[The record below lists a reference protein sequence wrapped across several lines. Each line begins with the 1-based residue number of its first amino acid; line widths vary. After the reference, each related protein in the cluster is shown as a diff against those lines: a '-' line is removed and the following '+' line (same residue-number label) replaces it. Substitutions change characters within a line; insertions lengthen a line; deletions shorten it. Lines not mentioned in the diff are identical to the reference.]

1 MPTVS
6 PSGVA
11 GPARRFLG
19 WRIAGLATI
28 AGAMTGPGQTIG
40 VSISIDPL
48 IAVLGLSRPQVAA
61 AYLIGTLAGAAAL
74 LPVGGWIDRVGARH
88 AMRCIGVAFGIGLL
102 VMAGVQGFVTLAIG
116 FTLIRWLGQGSLS
129 LVSRVA
135 VIHWFERRRGLV
147 FGVTTTAVS
156 ALMSLTP
163 LILGLAVAAYGLRT
177 AWVLAAAAVWLVVV
191 PIGHFGIVDRPSDVG
206 QRPDGDDRAASVAF
220 AGPAAVGTS
229 STRGQ
234 AITQRRFVLMSCVV
248 ATTAMVVTGLNFH
261 QISIL
266 GGAGLSATEAAAMFV
281 PQVFGTIAVG
291 LAVGALADRL
301 PARFLLAASM
311 VLLICALAMVGSLEP
326 GWQVF
331 VYAVLLGAAGG
342 AQFPLVP
349 TILPRWFGLENIGGI
364 QGFSTLIM
372 VGASAAGPVTLA
384 LLAES
389 SGGYSA
395 AAWWLTSIP
404 LATGLG
410 ALWITEPDRKSPSRV
425 VHPEP
430 TDGVRS
436 EPS

>member
-1 MPTVS
+1 MPIVS

-11 GPARRFLG
+11 EPARRFLG
-19 WRIAGLATI
+19 WRIAGLAII

-40 VSISIDPL
+40 VSVAIDPL
-48 IAVLGLSRPQVAA
+48 IAELGLSRPQVSA

-88 AMRCIGVAFGIGLL
+88 AMKWIGVAFGIGLV
-102 VMAGVQGFVTLAIG
+102 VMAGVQGFITLAIG

-129 LVSRVA
+129 LVSSVA
-135 VIHWFERRRGLV
+135 VVHWFERRRGAVL
-147 FGVTTTAVS
+147 GVKTTAVS
-156 ALMSLTP
+156 GLMSLTP

-177 AWVLAAAAVWLVVV
+177 AWLLAAAAVWLVVV

-206 QRPDGDDRAASVAF
+206 QQPDGDDPGASVAF
-220 AGPAAVGTS
+220 GGATAAGTS
-229 STRGQ
+229 STRSQ
-234 AITQRRFVLMSCVV
+234 AITQPRFVLMSSVV
-248 ATTAMVVTGLNFH
+248 ATLAMVFTGLNFH

-266 GGAGLSATEAAAMFV
+266 GEAGLSASEAAAMFV
-281 PQVFGTIAVG
+281 PQVFGSIVVG
-291 LAVGALADRL
+291 LAAGALADRL

-311 VLLICALAMVGSLEP
+311 VLLICALAMVGTLKP

-342 AQFPLVP
+342 AQLPLVP
-349 TILPRWFGLENIGGI
+349 TVLPRWFGLQNIGGI
-364 QGFSTLIM
+364 QGISTLVM
-372 VGASAAGPVTLA
+372 VAASAAGPVTLA

-410 ALWITEPDRKSPSRV
+410 ALWITEPARKPPSRV
-425 VHPEP
+425 IPPGAH
-430 TDGVRS
+430 
-436 EPS
+436 

>member
-6 PSGVA
+6 LSDVA
-11 GPARRFLG
+11 EPARRFLG
-19 WRIAGLATI
+19 WRIAGLAIIT
-28 AGAMTGPGQTIG
+28 GAMTGPGQTIG

-48 IAVLGLSRPQVAA
+48 IAELGLSRPQVSA

-88 AMRCIGVAFGIGLL
+88 AMRCIGVAFGIGLV

-129 LVSRVA
+129 LVTSVA
-135 VIHWFERRRGLV
+135 IIPWFERRRGLV
-147 FGVTTTAVS
+147 FGVTATAVS

-177 AWVLAAAAVWLVVV
+177 AWLLAAAAVWLVVV
-191 PIGHFGIVDRPSDVG
+191 PIGHFGIIDRPSDVG
-206 QRPDGDDRAASVAF
+206 QRPDGDDRSASVAF
-220 AGPAAVGTS
+220 AGMAAARTS

-234 AITQRRFVLMSCVV
+234 AITQPRFILMSCVL
-248 ATTAMVVTGLNFH
+248 ASTAMVITGLNFH

-266 GGAGLSATEAAAMFV
+266 GEAGLSATEAAAMFV
-281 PQVFGTIAVG
+281 PQVFGTIAAG

-301 PARFLLAASM
+301 PARLLLTASM
-311 VLLICALAMVGSLEP
+311 VLMICALAMVGSLEP
-326 GWQVF
+326 GRQVF

-349 TILPRWFGLENIGGI
+349 TVLPRWFGLENIGGI
-364 QGFSTLIM
+364 QGISMLVM
-372 VGASAAGPVTLA
+372 VGASAAGPLTVA
-384 LLAES
+384 LLAEN

-404 LATGLG
+404 LAAGVG
-410 ALWITEPDRKSPSRV
+410 ALWITEPARKSPSRV
-425 VHPEP
+425 VPPRAH
-430 TDGVRS
+430 
-436 EPS
+436 